1 MRQSPEPLG
10 RDDVSSELR
19 ADLDQ
24 LGVVPD
30 SLEEPLTLY
39 QAIARSILYNREY
52 KLAAMEAALSQ
63 RQYDLAKTNILPALT
78 VSAGYTSRDNYAAS
92 ASTTFTNDTPDPLP
106 NPPAIVC
113 LKTRHV
119 QLVAQHLHGIFLT
132 SVVLC
137 AGGTER

>member
-1 MRQSPEPLG
+1 MRRVFVFLLVAGLTACARAPEPLN
-10 RDDVSSELR
+10 RDDVSNELR

-24 LGVVPD
+24 LGVVRD
-30 SLEEPLTLY
+30 SLEKPLTLY

-92 ASTTFTNDTPDPLP
+92 ASTTFTDDTPDPLP
-106 NPPAIVC
+106 DC
-113 LKTRHV
+113 L
-119 QLVAQHLHGIFLT
+119 LYT
-132 SVVLC
+132 SPSPRDLSTSRMPSS
-137 AGGTER
+137 A